1 MAADAVGRFRGE
13 RLGVSAPG
21 ASSGRPQGRWLMA
34 ARVVWVFV
42 ALVGVVITLASA
54 PALFEQYTTPC
65 SGAPESCMELS
76 QLTPEGLRA
85 LEGAGIPPGLYAG
98 IGVGVAVFSN
108 MFWVAVGAIV
118 FLLRSGDRMALL
130 VSFFLVTFGTAT
142 LPTEGV
148 EALISVHPAW
158 WVPGRGVQVLGEVF
172 AVLFFL
178 TFPGGRFVPRW
189 TRWLGATFLAVQI
202 PGDLFP
208 GAYSALPALN
218 TALGLGFA
226 CFVLGM
232 LWSQVYRYR
241 NVSTPA
247 QRRQTK
253 WVVSGTVLAILSLF
267 AVLIPFFILGPRL
280 AETSPFVLFL
290 IQVFIPLVMLLIP
303 LSIGVAMLRSG
314 LFDIDVLINRVLV
327 YGALTTFLV
336 AVYFG
341 AVVGLQHVFR
351 ALTGGASQFAV
362 VASTLA
368 IAALFAPLRRWMQAT
383 IDRRFYRRKYDA
395 AKTLDFFG
403 AKLRDAV
410 ELDALNEE
418 LLTVVNET
426 MQPAHASLWLREFD
440 REARP

>member
-1 MAADAVGRFRGE
+1 
-13 RLGVSAPG
+13 
-21 ASSGRPQGRWLMA
+21 
-34 ARVVWVFV
+34 
-42 ALVGVVITLASA
+42 
-54 PALFEQYTTPC
+54 
-65 SGAPESCMELS
+65 MELS
-76 QLTPEGLRA
+76 QLTPEGLLA
-85 LEGAGIPPGLYAG
+85 LEEAGISPGLYAG

-108 MFWVAVGAIV
+108 LFWVAVGTLV
-118 FLLRSGDRMALL
+118 FLLRSGDRTALL

-148 EALISVHPAW
+148 DALISVHPAW

-189 TRWLGATFLAVQI
+189 TRWLGVAFLAFQI

-208 GAYSALPALN
+208 DAYSALPALE
-218 TALGLGFA
+218 AAQGVVFI

-267 AVLIPFFILGPRL
+267 AILIPFFILGPRL
-280 AETSPFVLFL
+280 TEISPFSSFL
-290 IQVFIPLVMLLIP
+290 IEVFIPLVMLLIP
-303 LSIGVAMLRSG
+303 ISIGVAMLRSG
-314 LFDIDVLINRVLV
+314 LFDIDVVINRTLVYGLLTATLVLV
-327 YGALTTFLV
+327 Y
-336 AVYFG
+336 FG
-341 AVVGLQHVFR
+341 SVVGLQQLLSPVVGEDNQ
-351 ALTGGASQFAV
+351 LAV
-362 VASTLA
+362 VASTLL
-368 IAALFAPLRRWMQAT
+368 IAALFQPLRRRVQGF

-395 AKTLDFFG
+395 AKTLAAFG
-403 AKLRDAV
+403 AKLRDEI
-410 ELDALNEE
+410 ELDTLDEE

-426 MQPAHASLWLREFD
+426 MQPAHASLWLRELD